1 MKSLKYSIKLTA
13 PTIISGTSGD
23 SVTNSC
29 LSYIPGTTIL
39 GMLATRYLKKYKTDT
54 EFERLFLRGA
64 LLFRNLY
71 IQKEKSI

>member
-13 PTIISGTSGD
+13 QTIISRIAGD

-39 GMLATRYLKKYKTDT
+39 GMLATRYIKKYETDS
-54 EFERLFLRGA
+54 EFERYF
-64 LLFRNLY
+64 
-71 IQKEKSI
+71 